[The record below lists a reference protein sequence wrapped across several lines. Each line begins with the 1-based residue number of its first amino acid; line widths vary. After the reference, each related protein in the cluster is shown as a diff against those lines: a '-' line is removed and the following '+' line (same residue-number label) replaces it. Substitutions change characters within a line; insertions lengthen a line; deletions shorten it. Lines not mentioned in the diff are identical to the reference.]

1 MSNLMLANIIHYL
14 DINPNLYKL
23 IFNKKYYNN
32 FYKRNLAY
40 NFYNSNGSL
49 NVNARYILKN
59 GNELLGPLNILS
71 IKKEYIDN
79 IDLTG
84 KLLTLEERISIN
96 ITFVASNNI
105 TGLNLNNIS
114 VIHSITNS
122 KTIKK
127 LSIFLN
133 NYPYLQIIKLD
144 DAITHLDSHMLDKDD
159 IIINDIVKIE
169 KILYNLWIREVYIM
183 SDEDISN
190 IKHIMNN
197 FVLPSYKTQ
206 MHDACIG
213 WLNIIMKRTPTNDAY
228 IHMGHIDTTH
238 INYNDDIYEV
248 FEMFNITIN
257 DIPLNYNPF
266 EYNTEDNI
274 KLANTIE
281 LAEVLQRTI
290 SLYYENK

>member
-1 MSNLMLANIIHYL
+1 MSNLMLADIIHYL

-206 MHDACIG
+206 MHEACIG

-228 IHMGHIDTTH
+228 IHMGNIDTTH
-238 INYNDDIYEV
+238 INYNDDIYDV
-248 FEMFNITIN
+248 FKMFNITIN
-257 DIPLNYNPF
+257 DIPLNYNPIY
-266 EYNTEDNI
+266 YNTENTNLTNNI
-274 KLANTIE
+274 N
-281 LAEVLQRTI
+281 LAEVLQRII

>member
-1 MSNLMLANIIHYL
+1 MLANIIHYL

-49 NVNARYILKN
+49 NVNTRYILKN

-169 KILYNLWIREVYIM
+169 KILYNLWIREVYII

-190 IKHIMNN
+190 IKHIMHK
-197 FVLPSYKTQ
+197 FILPLYKTQ
-206 MHDACIG
+206 MREACIG
-213 WLNIIMKRTPTNDAY
+213 WLNIIMKRAPTNDAY
-228 IHMGHIDTTH
+228 IHIHMGHIDTTH

-257 DIPLNYNPF
+257 DIPLNYNPND
-266 EYNTEDNI
+266 YNTENTNITNNI
-274 KLANTIE
+274 KLE
-281 LAEVLQRTI
+281 EVLHRII